1 MYPKMTESL
10 KAKGYDMSDI
20 EFKQFRNSSSSGSSS
35 MDLDLA
41 PVSKTTGK
49 EPVFFKNGQKT
60 SPAEFMKDAQQSMN
74 TTYYEQ
80 HHISAKASEMNLTT
94 SAHPEA
100 YKTAELL
107 KKDVDYSK
115 LKPEEI
121 ASIGDVLEVKVN
133 TIEGNVRMPET
144 TKLQAKCREA
154 TKEVENMLIPKLKQD
169 LKNTTNVKEAERIA
183 ADIEYWQAMDRR
195 LSAIGKETSDPHA
208 IHRLNNE
215 IRRSTGGKDAV
226 QVVNDLINAFR
237 Q

>member
-1 MYPKMTESL
+1 M
-10 KAKGYDMSDI
+10 
-20 EFKQFRNSSSSGSSS
+20 R
-35 MDLDLA
+35 
-41 PVSKTTGK
+41 
-49 EPVFFKNGQKT
+49 
-60 SPAEFMKDAQQSMN
+60 DAQQSMN
-74 TTYYEQ
+74 TTYREQ

-121 ASIGDVLEVKVN
+121 ASIGDVLQVKVN
-133 TIEGNVRMPET
+133 TIDSNIHMTET

-169 LKNTTNVKEAERIA
+169 LRNTNDVKAAEKIA
-183 ADIEYWQAMDRR
+183 ESIELWQSMDAK
-195 LSAIGKETSDPHA
+195 LSAIGKQTSDPA
-208 IHRLNNE
+208 EIHRLNDE
-215 IRRSTGGKDAV
+215 IRRATGGKDAV
-226 QVVNDLINAFR
+226 QVVNDLINAFK